1 MGVLSFVLGSA
12 RSPARMAQPG
22 ARTPPQESIHKMSRP
37 SRIAVCLSLLFP
49 LALTVVLPLAIAQFS
64 GESSQAANL
73 VVLIQGHPAI
83 KRKNWTSFAPLT
95 FGVDLQTGD
104 LLRVDQ
110 SSVANAVRS
119 DLELLDVA
127 AG

>member
-12 RSPARMAQPG
+12 RSRARMAQPG
-22 ARTPPQESIHKMSRP
+22 ARTPLQERIHKMSRP
-37 SRIAVCLSLLFP
+37 SRISVCLSLLFP

-95 FGVDLQTGD
+95 FRVDLQTGD
-104 LLRVDQ
+104 LFRRDET
-110 SSVANAVRS
+110 SVAKVLCA
-119 DLELLDVA
+119 DLELH
-127 AG
+127 

>member
-1 MGVLSFVLGSA
+1 
-12 RSPARMAQPG
+12 MAQRG
-22 ARTPPQESIHKMSRP
+22 ARTPLQERVHKMSRP
-37 SRIAVCLSLLFP
+37 SRISVCLSLLFP

-73 VVLIQGHPAI
+73 AVLIQGHPAI

-104 LLRVDQ
+104 RLRMDK
-110 SSVANAVRS
+110 SSVAIVVCSHLKLRDS
-119 DLELLDVA
+119 
-127 AG
+127 GTGTI

>member
-12 RSPARMAQPG
+12 RSRARMAQPG
-22 ARTPPQESIHKMSRP
+22 ARTPLQERIHKMSRP
-37 SRIAVCLSLLFP
+37 SRIAVSLSLLFP
-49 LALTVVLPLAIAQFS
+49 LALTVVPPLAIAQFS

-83 KRKNWTSFAPLT
+83 KRKNWTGFAPLT
-95 FGVDLQTGD
+95 FGDNLHTGG
-104 LLRVDQ
+104 LLRLAQ
-110 SSVANAVRS
+110 ASVAKDAFS
-119 DLELLDVA
+119 DLKLPDIG